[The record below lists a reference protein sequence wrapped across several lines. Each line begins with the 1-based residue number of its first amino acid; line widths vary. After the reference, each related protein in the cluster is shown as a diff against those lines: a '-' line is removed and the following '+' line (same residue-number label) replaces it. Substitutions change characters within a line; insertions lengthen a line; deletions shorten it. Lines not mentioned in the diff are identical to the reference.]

1 MSDSVTAAGRPLRA
15 GVVGVGWAGQEHMKG
30 YDALPDVELVAIAAK
45 ETDKVS
51 QLADKFGAAG
61 RYDDVDTMLAEAD
74 LDVVSLAT
82 PTAMHAPMTVAA
94 LDAGVHVLCE
104 KPMAEAAEQ
113 ARSMVTAA
121 EANNRVLEVT
131 FNKRRGRET
140 VALAQ
145 AIEEGVLGEIYY
157 VKAGWVRRRG
167 IPGLGTW
174 FTRKAMAGGGPMMDI
189 GIHVLDM
196 ALHVMGEPD
205 VSTVSGATYAHFGPR
220 GLGGS
225 AGGGSNKWGSV
236 DDGSAPFEVEDLGT
250 AFVRMGNGATLLL
263 EASWA
268 QFVPRDRIYL
278 EVYGS
283 EGSADLELAV
293 GERPGSLTLTTD
305 VAGMPAVIEP
315 VLGPQGGH
323 AEAVADFVSA
333 VRSGDWSAHRGHVGL
348 KRTDIIDACYASADA
363 GAEVALGG

>member
-1 MSDSVTAAGRPLRA
+1 MSVSATATGRPLRA
-15 GVVGVGWAGQEHMKG
+15 GVVGVGWAGQQHMAG

-45 ETDKVS
+45 EDDKVAA
-51 QLADKFGAAG
+51 LADRYRAPG
-61 RYDDVDTMLAEAD
+61 RYDDLETMLSDAD

-82 PTAMHAPMTVAA
+82 PTAMHAPMSVTA

-104 KPMAEAAEQ
+104 KPMAESAER
-113 ARSMVTAA
+113 ANAMVAAA

-140 VALAQ
+140 VALSR
-145 AIEEGVLGEIYY
+145 AIEEGVLGEVYY

-196 ALHVMGEPD
+196 ALHVMGEPE
-205 VSTVSGATYAHFGPR
+205 VSTVSGATYAQFGPR

-225 AGGGSNKWGSV
+225 GGGSNKWGA
-236 DDGSAPFEVEDLGT
+236 DDGDRPFEVEDLGT
-250 AFVRMGNGATLLL
+250 AFVRMGSGATLLL

-283 EGSADLELAV
+283 EGSAALELAV
-293 GERPGSLTLTTD
+293 GSRPGSLTLTTD

-315 VLGPQGGH
+315 DLGPEGGH
-323 AEAVADFVSA
+323 AEAVADFVAA
-333 VRSGDWSAHRGHVGL
+333 VRSGDWAGHRGQVGL
-348 KRTDIIDACYASADA
+348 KRTAIIDACYASADS
-363 GAEVALGG
+363 GSEVSLG